1 MIVRLY
7 AMYQRSRKIL
17 VFFIAVFPTLTIVCG
32 LLSVSAIRNFSWD
45 ELVLSGTHQCV
56 YEVQENNQL
65 GLLLAGVWIL
75 RIVWEVIVL
84 CLAVWIVVKHFH
96 EMRWSSTGWS
106 TGDCFTVLIKSHVLY
121 FAAFAAVSC
130 FSLGWL
136 SPNIAD
142 LPSVGTQI
150 YYGILQIAMFVQLF
164 VLGPRLILSVRKYN
178 AKIMANAELGTS
190 MTSIAFQELV
200 SVSTGTSSV

>member
-1 MIVRLY
+1 MIARLY

-17 VFFIAVFPTLTIVCG
+17 VFLIAVFPTLTIVCG
-32 LLSVSAIRNFSWD
+32 LLTVLAIRNFSWD

-65 GLLLAGVWIL
+65 ELLLAGVWIL

-84 CLAVWIVVKHFH
+84 CLAVWIARKHFH
-96 EMRWSSTGWS
+96 EMRRSSTGWS
-106 TGDCFTVLIKSHVLY
+106 TGNCFMVLMKSHVLY

-136 SPNIAD
+136 FPNIMG

-150 YYGILQIAMFVQLF
+150 YYGILQIATFVQLF
-164 VLGPRLILSVRKYN
+164 VLGPRLILSVRQYN
-178 AKIMANAELGTS
+178 AKVTANAELGTG
-190 MTSIAFQELV
+190 MTSIAFQALI
-200 SVSTGTSSV
+200 SASTGTSSV